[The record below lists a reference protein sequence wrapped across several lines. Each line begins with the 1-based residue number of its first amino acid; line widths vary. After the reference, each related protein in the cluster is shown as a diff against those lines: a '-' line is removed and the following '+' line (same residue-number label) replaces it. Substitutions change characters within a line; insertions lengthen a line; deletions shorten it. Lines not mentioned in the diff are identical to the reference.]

1 MELDPEFVEEFANL
15 KVSTRK
21 ISPEELASFNEKA
34 PLRERSQT
42 KHPSYAHI
50 PQFFYVPPPPADR
63 LRHLLRKEAHSV
75 FLQQQAEEQLDSEE
89 LNQLWDRLKEHVTE
103 TTAKKQQLISYDDY
117 CKLQSIVG
125 DKCRKYLTARLFA
138 YLLCDSAYLG
148 FVEVATIY
156 NYTIRKVWLTQC
168 RIGLS
173 FYDEVG
179 QGYLREF
186 DLENYLVDLLP
197 TLSQIRDC
205 MQPSFQ
211 KFYVCT
217 AVKRFF
223 FFLDR
228 LRTGRIRIR
237 DILASGMINELM
249 ELRHEPKK
257 TDTETETEES
267 SPPNCFSMP
276 AVLAIYENYLSLDQ
290 DHNGLL
296 SKQELVYYGSGT
308 LSSVFLDRVFEEC
321 HTYDGE
327 MDYKSFLDFVL
338 ALDNRQTP
346 QGLHYLFRMLDVHHT
361 GYLTEQTLHY
371 FFKGIQEQMVAFSEE
386 AVNFEDISNEIFDM
400 VKPKDPRKITLQDL
414 NNCGQGETVVSIL
427 IEFHKFWAYENHNNN
442 PQNI

>member
-15 KVSTRK
+15 KVSTRQ
-21 ISPEELASFNEKA
+21 ISPEELANFDEKR
-34 PLRERSQT
+34 PLRERSQP
-42 KHPSYAHI
+42 KHPSYGHI

-75 FLQQQAEEQLDSEE
+75 FLQRQAEEQLDNEE
-89 LNQLWDRLKEHVTE
+89 LSHLWEMLKEHVTE
-103 TTAKKQQLISYDDY
+103 TTATKQQLINYDDY
-117 CKLQSIVG
+117 CRLQSAVG
-125 DKCRKYLTARLFA
+125 EKCRRYLTARLFA
-138 YLLCDSAYLG
+138 YLLCDSPYLG
-148 FVEVATIY
+148 FVEIVSIY

-186 DLENYLVDLLP
+186 DLENYLVDLIP
-197 TLSQIRDC
+197 TLIQIRDC
-205 MQPSFQ
+205 MQPTFQ

-217 AVKRFF
+217 VVKRFF

-237 DILASGMINELM
+237 EMLASGMINELM
-249 ELRHEPKK
+249 ELRHAPKE
-257 TDTETETEES
+257 TDTETEDS
-267 SPPNCFSMP
+267 SPTNWFSMA
-276 AVLAIYENYLSLDQ
+276 AVLGIYESYLSLDE

-296 SKQELVYYGSGT
+296 SKQELAYYGSGT
-308 LSSVFLDRVFEEC
+308 LSSVFLDRVFEES

-327 MDYKSFLDFVL
+327 MDYKSFLDFAL

-346 QGLHYLFRMLDVHHT
+346 QGLNYLFRMLDVQHT
-361 GYLTEQTLHY
+361 GYLTEETMHH
-371 FFKGIQEQMVAFSEE
+371 FFKGIQKQMQAFTEE
-386 AVNFEDISNEIFDM
+386 SVNYKDVSNEIFDM
-400 VKPKDPRKITLQDL
+400 VKPKDPSKITLQDL

-442 PQNI
+442 PQNV